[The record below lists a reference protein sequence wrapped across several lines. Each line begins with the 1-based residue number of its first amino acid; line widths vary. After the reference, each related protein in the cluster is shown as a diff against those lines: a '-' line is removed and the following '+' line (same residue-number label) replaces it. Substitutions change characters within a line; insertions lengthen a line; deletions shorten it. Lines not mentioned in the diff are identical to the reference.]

1 MSNRKWNGQTWYNQ
15 LDQRRTNEKLFTR
28 FRDHC
33 LTAKLPK
40 HWVITED
47 EGNPEF
53 SGLFFVSH
61 ADSPGEFDLAEF
73 FINSKGKRFW
83 LSARPPVKW
92 AEIETYEYTYEDGTP
107 VYDEYT

>member
-47 EGNPEF
+47 EGDPEF

-61 ADSPGEFDLAEF
+61 ADSPGEFDIAEF

-107 VYDEYT
+107 VYDDY

>member
-1 MSNRKWNGQTWYNQ
+1 MSRRQWNGQTWYNQ

-33 LTAKLPK
+33 LNAKLPK
-40 HWVITED
+40 RWVITE
-47 EGNPEF
+47 ERNPDF

-61 ADSPGEFDLAEF
+61 ADSPGEFDIAEF

-92 AEIETYEYTYEDGTP
+92 AEIETYEYINEDGTP
-107 VYDEYT
+107 VYDDY

>member
-1 MSNRKWNGQTWYNQ
+1 MSNRQWNGQTWYNQ

-61 ADSPGEFDLAEF
+61 ADSPGEFDIAEF

-107 VYDEYT
+107 VYDDY